1 MGSDAFGM
9 KREPKKVLQLWPR
22 VLPKPKPD
30 KLYKHSLM
38 AVELPS
44 DLESRRAEFGCRY
57 LSVRAGEEG
66 SFILSFDT

>member
-30 KLYKHSLM
+30 KLNKHSLM

-44 DLESRRAEFGCRY
+44 DLESRRAEFGW
-57 LSVRAGEEG
+57 LVFIG
-66 SFILSFDT
+66 SSGGGGKFHPLF

>member
-1 MGSDAFGM
+1 M
-9 KREPKKVLQLWPR
+9 KLEPQKVLQLWPR

-44 DLESRRAEFGCRY
+44 DSESRRAEFCWY
-57 LSVRAGEEG
+57 LWVQAREEG